1 MNIKLR
7 AVWAFAA
14 TLLLCGVLQAQET
27 YPSRPIRL
35 VIPFGPGGGT
45 DIVARLIAQ
54 KLSERVGVP
63 VVAENKPGANGNLAA
78 FEVVK
83 APADGYTLLYNTSS
97 LAISPALYHNLPYDA
112 KTNLTP
118 VVRTAEVPLV
128 LVINPSVPANT
139 LKEFIEYLKRN
150 PGKAFYASAGNG
162 NISHLAIA
170 ELLQITGVD
179 AVHVPF
185 KTGGAALLATVAGEV
200 SFYFDT
206 TNSSA
211 PMIKSGK
218 VRALAVSTLTRSA
231 LLPDVPTLS
240 EVLIPNF
247 NIPVWQGIV
256 APAKTPPAIVARL
269 NAELNAILQD
279 RQFRA
284 NLAAQDT
291 AAIGSTAQAYG
302 VFLNAEYNRW
312 AGVVKANNIKID

>member
-7 AVWAFAA
+7 AVWALAA

-63 VVAENKPGANGNLAA
+63 VIAENKPGANGNLAA
-78 FEVVK
+78 VEVVK

-97 LAISPALYHNLPYDA
+97 LTISRALYRDLSYA
-112 KTNLTP
+112 KTDLAP

-128 LVINPSVPANT
+128 LVISPSVPANT

-150 PGKAFYASAGNG
+150 PDKAFYGSAGNG

-170 ELLQITGVD
+170 ELLQITGAK

-185 KTGGAALLATVAGEV
+185 KTGGAALIATVAGEV
-200 SFYFDT
+200 QFYFDT

-211 PMIKSGK
+211 QMIKSGRLK
-218 VRALAVSTLTRSA
+218 ALAVSTLTRSA
-231 LLPDVPTLS
+231 LLPEVPTLS
-240 EVLIPNF
+240 EALIPDF

-256 APAKTPPAIVARL
+256 APAKTPPAIIARL

-291 AAIGSTAQAYG
+291 SAIGSTAQGYG
-302 VFLNAEYNRW
+302 AFLNAEYERW